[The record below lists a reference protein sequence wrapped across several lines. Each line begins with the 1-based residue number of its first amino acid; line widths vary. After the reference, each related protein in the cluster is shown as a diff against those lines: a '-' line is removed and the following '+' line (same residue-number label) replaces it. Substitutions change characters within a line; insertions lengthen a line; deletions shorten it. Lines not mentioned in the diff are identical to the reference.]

1 MTLPYGEVAAG
12 SEMSTRLR
20 RVLLAEANEI
30 DLSIRDGFNLVLG
43 DSKTRTRLIDAWGA
57 TLEGVDSGLEVRAVV
72 DGKLVEVT
80 TFLADTGILGVPGKS
95 IVGRSDIPM
104 SAFESLTPLPEPS
117 FDRTKLEAKRE
128 TLIVQVAE
136 AENAV
141 ESARTKHEQALEGLK
156 RREEAAREALSLLED
171 SGNAAHVPELDEL
184 RQQQDAAEK
193 RLEAA
198 RLLMSRLE
206 VELDVDRAN
215 RHVRQA
221 ALTRVGLNEVE
232 DAVSRRR
239 GLIAELGQLGAID
252 GPVATGMGRAFGAV
266 TAENSID
273 PLATQ
278 LTQRWQEVAGRKATR
293 TDHPLM
299 NAISSAQQRLGMARA
314 EFERLRMDVQ
324 QPTTSGGTGGLSV
337 IEQALHLVLDEASG
351 ENEAADR
358 LRREMLHGPGP
369 LMELEGWSHTSTR
382 PQHSQLLEQS
392 RTEVERL
399 QVEVDQLQ
407 QQHRLSNTVDID
419 QVEAMLRDDVVQ
431 YLGGRDPGDAVPR
444 ELAKVRVIPAIQ
456 RAVYVQLAA
465 SIESI
470 GADVE
475 RLRSTCESSDRDR
488 VANTARKAGARSGA
502 MRAVADVEAHRR
514 ETARVAETMV
524 SAAATVRLR
533 SEQLVET
540 DKLIAELPD
549 ENVEGVEVVEI
560 EEPPSAFVLFVQ
572 ERLASLPV
580 DTPVFFD
587 NTFSNVEQA
596 IRWEVL
602 SYLHKRSDVQ
612 CVYLGESSDLLN
624 WAETCDPVTI
634 GRI

>member
-12 SEMSTRLR
+12 CEMSTRLR

-43 DSKTRTRLIDAWGA
+43 ESKTRTRLIDAWGA
-57 TLEGVDSGLEVRAVV
+57 TLEGVDAGLEVRAVV

-80 TFLADTGILGVPGKS
+80 TDLAASGVLGVPGKS

-128 TLIVQVAE
+128 SLIVQIAE
-136 AENAV
+136 AEKAV
-141 ESARTKHEQALEGLK
+141 EAARTKHEQALEGLN
-156 RREEAAREALSLLED
+156 RREEAAREALGMLED
-171 SGNAAHVPELDEL
+171 SGAPKAPEVEEM

-193 RLEAA
+193 RLEAT

-206 VELDVDRAN
+206 AELEFDRAN

-239 GLIAELGQLGAID
+239 ALIGELAQLGVID
-252 GPVATGMGRAFGAV
+252 GTVAAGMGRAFGAV
-266 TAENSID
+266 TAENSLD

-278 LTQRWQEVAGRKATR
+278 LTQRWQEVTGRKATR
-293 TDHPLM
+293 TDHALM

-369 LMELEGWSHTSTR
+369 LLEMEGWSHTSTR

-399 QVEVDQLQ
+399 QIEVDQLV
-407 QQHRLSNTVDID
+407 QQHRVSNTFDID
-419 QVEAMLRDDVVQ
+419 QVEAMLRDDIVK
-431 YLGGRDPGDAVPR
+431 YLGRDPGDAIPR

-456 RAVYVQLAA
+456 RAVYMQLAA
-465 SIESI
+465 SIEAI
-470 GADVE
+470 GTE
-475 RLRSTCESSDRDR
+475 LTTLRDTFENSDRER
-488 VANTARKAGARSGA
+488 AASTARKAGARSGA

-514 ETARVAETMV
+514 ETKRVAETMV
-524 SAAATVRLR
+524 SAAATVTLR
-533 SEQLVET
+533 SEELANTE
-540 DKLIAELPD
+540 KLIAELSD
-549 ENVEGVEVVEI
+549 ESVDVIEVTES
-560 EEPPSAFVLFVQ
+560 EEPPSAFAVFVQ
-572 ERLASLPV
+572 ERLASLPEN
-580 DTPVFFD
+580 TPVFFD
-587 NTFSNVEQA
+587 NTFSNLEPS
-596 IRWEVL
+596 IRWELL
-602 SYLHKRSDVQ
+602 SYLYKRTDVQ

-624 WAETCDPVTI
+624 WAETCETVTI

>member
-12 SEMSTRLR
+12 TEMSTRLR

-30 DLSIRDGFNLVLG
+30 DLSLRDGFNLVLG

-80 TFLADTGILGVPGKS
+80 TYLADTGVLGVPDRS

-104 SAFESLTPLPEPS
+104 SAFESLAPAPEPS
-117 FDRTKLEAKRE
+117 WDRTKLEAKRE

-136 AENAV
+136 AEKAV
-141 ESARTKHEQALEGLK
+141 ESARAKHEQALEGLN
-156 RREEAAREALSLLED
+156 RREEAAREALGLLEN
-171 SGNAAHVPELDEL
+171 SGSAGNVPEMDEL

-193 RLEAA
+193 RLESA

-206 VELDVDRAN
+206 VELEVDRAN

-232 DAVSRRR
+232 EAVSRRR
-239 GLIAELGQLGAID
+239 GLIAELGQLGVVD
-252 GPVATGMGRAFGAV
+252 PQVANGMGRAFGAV
-266 TAENSID
+266 TPENSVD
-273 PLATQ
+273 PLSTQ
-278 LTQRWQEVAGRKATR
+278 LAQRWQEVSGRKAAR
-293 TDHPLM
+293 TDQPIL

-369 LMELEGWSHTSTR
+369 LLEVEGWSHTSTR

-399 QVEVDQLQ
+399 QVEVDQLA
-407 QQHRLSNTVDID
+407 QQHRVSNTFDID
-419 QVEAMLRDDVVQ
+419 QVEAMLRDDIFQ
-431 YLGGRDPGDAVPR
+431 YLGRDPGDAIPR

-465 SIESI
+465 SIEAL
-470 GADVE
+470 GVE
-475 RLRSTCESSDRDR
+475 VGKRRETCENSESAR
-488 VANTARKAGARSGA
+488 VASTARKAGARSGA

-524 SAAATVRLR
+524 AAAATVTLR
-533 SEQLVET
+533 SEELTET
-540 DKLIAELPD
+540 EKLIAELPD
-549 ENVEGVEVVEI
+549 ESAEVVEVVEA
-560 EEPPSAFVLFVQ
+560 EEPPSAFVVFVQ
-572 ERLASLPV
+572 ERLASLPA

-587 NTFSNVEQA
+587 NTFSNLEPA
-596 IRWEVL
+596 IRWSLL

-612 CVYLGESSDLLN
+612 CIYLGESSDLLN